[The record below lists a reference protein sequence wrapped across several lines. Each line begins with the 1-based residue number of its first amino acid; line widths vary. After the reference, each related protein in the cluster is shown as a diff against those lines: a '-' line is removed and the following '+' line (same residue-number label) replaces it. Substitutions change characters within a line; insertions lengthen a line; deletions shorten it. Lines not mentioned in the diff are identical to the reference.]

1 MLPEPVL
8 PEPALVLLV
17 PVLGLVQVARAHTPT
32 VIPDPEPELELVP
45 GLEPVVGFV
54 PAPVLE
60 PVLVPPPPPL
70 GVVQVAARHTWACTP
85 LLLAET
91 CALVP
96 VVPAGVQVPR
106 AHTPTLIPPPLVL
119 VLAGVVWAAVRVVT
133 AAGGLVPGG
142 DWAAW
147 AAVWLSRNIPPA
159 PAARIRPR
167 WMMFMACGFPSPVMT

>member
-1 MLPEPVL
+1 
-8 PEPALVLLV
+8 
-17 PVLGLVQVARAHTPT
+17 
-32 VIPDPEPELELVP
+32 
-45 GLEPVVGFV
+45 VVGFV

-60 PVLVPPPPPL
+60 PVPVLVLVLVVPVPLVLPVPVPPAL
-70 GVVQVAARHTWACTP
+70 GVVQVAAAQRLACTP
-85 LLLAET
+85 LLLAEP

-106 AHTPTLIPPPLVL
+106 AHTPTLMPPPL
-119 VLAGVVWAAVRVVT
+119 AGVVVWAAVRVVT

-167 WMMFMACGFPSPVMT
+167 WMMFMTCGFPSPVMT